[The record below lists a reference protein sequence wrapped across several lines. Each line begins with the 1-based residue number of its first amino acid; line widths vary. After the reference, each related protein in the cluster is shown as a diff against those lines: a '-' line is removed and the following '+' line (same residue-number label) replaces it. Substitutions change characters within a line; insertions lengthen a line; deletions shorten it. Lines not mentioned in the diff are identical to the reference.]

1 MLIYISNCIFL
12 YQINHLKMKFSS
24 IIYSTALLV
33 LSASVQAK
41 LECSLKQ
48 TEMYESALDYSST
61 LQDMI
66 DEASRSK

>member
-1 MLIYISNCIFL
+1 
-12 YQINHLKMKFSS
+12 MKFSS

-41 LECSLKQ
+41 LECSLEQ
-48 TEMYESALDYSST
+48 TKLYESALDYSST

-66 DEASRSK
+66 DEASRLEQVETSTAPQI